1 MTGHK
6 KTAAISGDH
15 EYRPWPELRHAAA
28 SLRKIAAHYE
38 PGSAYTIMA
47 ALVMMAFS
55 VEAFVQ
61 TLGPEVLSEEWTQE
75 QHPAERWKVTK
86 KLKVIGRRLGVPVDY
101 GKSPWQDI
109 KALLSARD
117 DLAHAK
123 PTLRGASG
131 RVEILPSGE
140 VAPDAFRPLL
150 IEKYQPFHNLD
161 VLNRLAQV
169 IDHALLTLWVAAG
182 KDERRFTM
190 HGASAYVVTVEEP
203 GSVAR

>member
-1 MTGHK
+1 MTGDK

-15 EYRPWPELRHAAA
+15 DYRPWPELRHAAA
-28 SLRKIAAHYE
+28 SLRKIAANYE

-61 TLGPEVLSEEWTQE
+61 TLGPEVLSDEWTQE
-75 QHPAERWKVTK
+75 ERPAERWKVTK
-86 KLKVIGRRLGVPVDY
+86 KLKEIGRKLGVPVDY
-101 GKSPWQDI
+101 GESPWQDI
-109 KALLSARD
+109 KALFEARD

-123 PTLRGASG
+123 PALREASG
-131 RVEILPSGE
+131 RVEILPGGG

-150 IEKYQPFHNLD
+150 IERYQPFHNLD

-169 IDHALLTLWVAAG
+169 IDHELLTLWIAAG

-190 HGASAYVVTVEEP
+190 HGASAYVVTMEES
-203 GSVAR
+203 GSVTR